1 MNKHMVKRFIYSCLW
16 NVAYVCISV
25 VWFSS
30 CEDDDKFET
39 LIGNWYNS
47 DIGYI
52 CFRNDGTGFIL
63 ERNYIFEEKLHQ
75 QGNFVYKHEH
85 PLDSLVFLQF
95 EKKGIKDTLEL
106 QPVGINE
113 IVIDGFVYLR
123 VKNEPVMQSEI
134 SGDNDE

>member
-1 MNKHMVKRFIYSCLW
+1 MDKRFFYSCLW
-16 NVAYVCISV
+16 AVAYVCISV

-30 CEDDDKFET
+30 
-39 LIGNWYNS
+39 YNS

-95 EKKGIKDTLEL
+95 EKNGIKDTLEL

-134 SGDNDE
+134 SDDNDE